1 MCIEAWDFFH
11 KLDLKV
17 RIVSALNCL
26 IYQKGKNMRIVIF
39 NLCHFMI
46 IMHHIRC
53 RVGQSKKIPVEEKL
67 PRMSLRALSTMI
79 WTSSMTGAY
88 SFFFCV
94 GRKLLLMSLSN
105 MTLWNFHHQE
115 SLRTNKKNHLYSFIY
130 DVQLI

>member
-1 MCIEAWDFFH
+1 
-11 KLDLKV
+11 
-17 RIVSALNCL
+17 
-26 IYQKGKNMRIVIF
+26 MRIVIF

-79 WTSSMTGAY
+79 WTSLMTGAY

-105 MTLWNFHHQE
+105 MTL
-115 SLRTNKKNHLYSFIY
+115 
-130 DVQLI
+130 